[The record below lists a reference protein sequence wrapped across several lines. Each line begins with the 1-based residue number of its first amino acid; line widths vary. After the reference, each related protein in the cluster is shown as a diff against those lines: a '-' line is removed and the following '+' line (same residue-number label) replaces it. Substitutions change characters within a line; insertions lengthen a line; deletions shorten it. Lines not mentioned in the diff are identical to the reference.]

1 MTMRDEARGSG
12 ARESETTLLNAG
24 RLSVG
29 EQVAEQ
35 FARYRAEG
43 ADTAG
48 YDECGRP
55 TGGYY
60 DELVD
65 PAGGV
70 RRMWSELSADFVE
83 LGRRG
88 IAGYTTNPGPFKRFA
103 RPATNFRPE
112 PSTAGPTNRT
122 SPDSSV

>member
-1 MTMRDEARGSG
+1 MSALQITSGRGSEVGAVTMRDEARGSG

-24 RLSVG
+24 RLSVR

-43 ADTAG
+43 ADSAG

-65 PAGGV
+65 PTGGV

-83 LGRRG
+83 LG
-88 IAGYTTNPGPFKRFA
+88 
-103 RPATNFRPE
+103 
-112 PSTAGPTNRT
+112 T
-122 SPDSSV
+122 SGLGR